1 MKFKFFPDHDVV
13 LSHIKKT
20 NPHAPG
26 SARDALTHG
35 ISNVE
40 DYLWTKEI
48 EISVESFNNSNIEIG
63 LSLRNLKK
71 YQNKIKEN
79 SFPPAVVALMKND
92 GKIYLVDGGHRVTAI
107 KKEGFE
113 TVNAFIGILPE
124 DLELLVSQG
133 IFD

>member
-1 MKFKFFPDHDVV
+1 MKFKFFPDHGIV
-13 LSHIKKT
+13 LNHIKKN

-26 SARDALTHG
+26 SPRDALTHG

-48 EISVESFNNSNIEIG
+48 EISIESFCNSNIEIG

-71 YQNKIKEN
+71 YQNKIKE
-79 SFPPAVVALMKND
+79 SLPPAVIALMKND
-92 GKIYLVDGGHRVTAI
+92 GKIYLVDGNHRVTI
-107 KKEGFE
+107 LKKEGFQ

-124 DLELLVSQG
+124 DLEFLINQEF
-133 IFD
+133 FD